1 MIDQKKLKMGIL
13 AQTLKTEVTRSQEEA
28 IQNIF
33 KAYLNIFL
41 QYDESNRHW
50 ELMSANVQSRPP
62 TYQGLCISGYALKIL
77 NKDPGYGSPVYQIQ
91 VLFAALSF

>member
-1 MIDQKKLKMGIL
+1 MGIL

-41 QYDESNRHW
+41 QYDESNRH
-50 ELMSANVQSRPP
+50 
-62 TYQGLCISGYALKIL
+62 
-77 NKDPGYGSPVYQIQ
+77 
-91 VLFAALSF
+91 